1 MKKFFSLLR
10 AVMSQDMQMFKFKAK
25 DGASSFKKAII
36 PALLAIHVLYAVGT
50 MYLPLAMELNKVNAL
65 YILLEFAI
73 AIPSFIALLEGV
85 YKSQPILFD
94 AKDNELLFSLPV
106 SKKMVLAARVIKL
119 YVFQFLY
126 SLLFSLPGI
135 AIYAYYQKPTAYF
148 YIITTIMLVLFPII
162 PSVLGCIL
170 GYFTKQISSKFKAKK
185 TVQLIITMAF
195 VSLIMVLSFNANG
208 IISGIVEK
216 ANTIDV
222 AVRYYYPIKAYIDL
236 IGGFDIVKLLLLIAI
251 NVAFVLLFVFLFGR
265 HYYDVI
271 TKSKSDIKSSEKEI
285 NVEAFKYKKQSVLTA
300 LIKKEFSKYFSST
313 IYMFN
318 TLFGLVLLIIAT
330 VGLCLNFEQAIN
342 YMASGEM
349 PVEDIATLRTLAPN
363 VFITIVIA
371 MSFMTSITSSSI
383 SIEGK
388 TFNISKSLPVKEE
401 KMLLAK
407 VLMSNIITIPVI
419 LLCDIIFFCSFEV
432 KVIEAILILITSIIA
447 PSIAAVFG
455 LIINL
460 KFPKMDASSDA
471 EVVKQ
476 SMSSMVSVFGGMIL
490 AGVFVAL
497 TFILAALGSLGM
509 LIEVILLAI
518 ILLVLWIILSLYG
531 KKRYKQIEA

>member
-10 AVMSQDMQMFKFKAK
+10 AVMSQDMQMFRFKAK
-25 DGASSFKKAII
+25 NNATGIKKAII
-36 PALLAIHVLYAVGT
+36 PILLAALVLYAVGT
-50 MYLPLAMELNKVNAL
+50 MYLPLAMELNEANAL

-73 AIPSFIALLEGV
+73 AIPSFIALLEGA
-85 YKSQPILFD
+85 YKSQTILFD

-106 SKKMVLAARVIKL
+106 SKKMVLASRVIKL

-126 SLLFSLPGI
+126 SLLFCLPGI
-135 AIYAYYQKPTAYF
+135 AIYAYYQKPTLYF
-148 YIITTIMLVLFPII
+148 YIITAIILILFPII
-162 PSVLGCIL
+162 PSILGCVI
-170 GYFTKQISSKFKAKK
+170 GYITKQISSKFKAKK
-185 TVQLIITMAF
+185 TIQLIITMAF

-208 IISGIVEK
+208 IVSGIVEK
-216 ANTIDV
+216 ADSIDI
-222 AVRYYYPIKAYIDL
+222 AIKNYFPIKAYIDL
-236 IGGFDIVKLLLLIAI
+236 LSGFDIVKLLLLIGI
-251 NVAFVLLFVFLFGR
+251 NVAFAFFFIIIFGR
-265 HYYDVI
+265 HYFDVI
-271 TKSKSDIKSSEKEI
+271 TRSRSNIRSSNKEI
-285 NVEAFKYKKQSVLTA
+285 SVEDFKYKKQSILTA

-318 TLFGLVLLIIAT
+318 TLFGLVLLLIAT
-330 VGLCLNFEQAIN
+330 VALCMNFEQAIN

-349 PVEDIATLRTLAPN
+349 PVEDIATLRMLAPN

-388 TFNISKSLPVKEE
+388 TFNISKSLPVMED

-419 LLCDIIFFCSFEV
+419 LICDIIFFCSF
-432 KVIEAILILITSIIA
+432 KVEIIEEILILITSVIA

-497 TFILAALGSLGM
+497 TFLLAAFGSLGM
-509 LIEVILLAI
+509 LIEVVLLAI
-518 ILLVLWIILSLYG
+518 ILLILWIILSLYG